1 MGVIIQFFLIIIQS
15 AERMTIMEL
24 IPTEDGDFEE
34 RPAPKALPSDQV
46 TMLLPYGSLFFAGA
60 RDFEEETPN
69 AEVNHHAA
77 VIVILRGR
85 QKLGSTAMCVFEE
98 IAKKMRNRGS
108 RLYLAEVS
116 DSLREQLER
125 TGTLDEIGEKN
136 ILPAGDKLQASLNRV
151 YAEAN
156 QWLKNG

>member
-34 RPAPKALPSDQV
+34 RPAPKALPSDQA
-46 TMLLPYGSLFFAGA
+46 TMLLPYRSLFFAAA

-116 DSLREQLER
+116 DSLLEQLER
-125 TGTLDEIGEKN
+125 TGTLDEIGET
-136 ILPAGDKLQASLNRV
+136 ISCLQAINYRPL
-151 YAEAN
+151 
-156 QWLKNG
+156 